1 MITKMKK
8 MTFLVW
14 HNAYSAFLEKLRTA
28 GVLHVS
34 RLGTADA
41 ENEALGQSLAA
52 IRGIEQIIQQV
63 NERCSAAGKLGVTRS
78 GRTLNPDDVADMYNS
93 LVQENQALVQNIAQ
107 CQKDIAA
114 LEPWG
119 DFDPSIIA
127 KLAQSGYNV
136 GFYSTVGRNWDP
148 EWVEK
153 YNAVQIGSDSLKLY
167 FITITK
173 DGIVPDVNADLMTCP
188 GTSLSEMRHNLQQLQ
203 NEYAEKEA
211 ELNQL
216 CVDAA
221 EPLDEYRKGLMKEL
235 EYNQVRYRTGKE
247 ADGHICMLRGWIPAE
262 KAESAVEQLQGEG
275 VYINIENPT
284 PADDDIP
291 ILLNNNRFVKLFE
304 PFTRLYML
312 PTYRELDLTLYIA
325 PFFMLF
331 FGLCFGDIGY
341 GLLMLA
347 ALPVF
352 RKLFHLIDKNFS
364 DGIIICLGVST
375 IVCGMLTGGFFGFN
389 IYNLDIPFISRL
401 KGWFY
406 MDQMKLLY
414 TAFII
419 GGVHIVV
426 SMILKAVN
434 MTIQFGFRYAVSTI
448 GWVLLLLGSA
458 AAYLFPSLGFD
469 SGFGTVAYK
478 VLVGA
483 SLAMVFLAG
492 NPDKPAYRS
501 VKNLLLN
508 IGAGLWDTYNMAT
521 GLLGD
526 VLSYVR
532 LFALGMSGG
541 VLASVFDDLA
551 IGVFSTD
558 SVWKGLLTFLGLALI
573 FLFGHAINIFMN
585 FLSSMIHP
593 MRLIFVEFFKNTSY
607 TGGGEEYRPFER

>member
-14 HNAYSAFLEKLRTA
+14 NNAYTAFIDKLRTA

-34 RLGTADA
+34 RLGSADA
-41 ENEALGQSLAA
+41 ENEALSQSLTVVN
-52 IRGIEQIIQQV
+52 GIEQIIQQV
-63 NERCSAAGKLGVTRS
+63 QERCDAAVRNGMKCS
-78 GRTLNPDDVADMYNS
+78 DKNIDADSVLESYNS
-93 LVQENQALVQNIAQ
+93 LTQQIQTLTQQIAL
-107 CQKDIAA
+107 CQKDMAT

-119 DFDPSIIA
+119 DFDPSLIA
-127 KLAQSGYNV
+127 KLAENGYYV
-136 GFYSTVGRNWDP
+136 GFYSTIERNWNP
-148 EWVEK
+148 EWIEK
-153 YNAVQIGSDSLKLY
+153 YNAERIGSDSLKIY
-167 FITITK
+167 FITITGK
-173 DGIVPDVNADLMTCP
+173 GVVPDVNADIMACP
-188 GTSLSEMRHNLQQLQ
+188 ETSLSEMKQNLQQLQ
-203 NEYAEKEA
+203 TQLAEKET
-211 ELNQL
+211 ELSQL
-216 CVDAA
+216 CVDAV
-221 EPLDEYRKGLMKEL
+221 EPLEVYKKSLIKEL
-235 EYNQVRYRTGKE
+235 EYNRVKYRTEKE
-247 ADGHICMLRGWIPAE
+247 ADGHICILRGWIPAE
-262 KAESAVEQLQGEG
+262 KVEYAESLLQSEG
-275 VYINIENPT
+275 VYICTENPT
-284 PADDDIP
+284 PDDDDIP

-312 PTYRELDLTLYIA
+312 PVYRELDLTLFIA

-341 GLLMLA
+341 GILMLA

-364 DGIIICLGVST
+364 DGIIICLGIST

-389 IYNLDIPFISRL
+389 IYDINIPFVKTL
-401 KGWFY
+401 KEWFY

-434 MTIQFGFRYAVSTI
+434 MAIQFGFKYAFSTI

-458 AAYLFPSLGFD
+458 AAYMFPSIGFN
-469 SGFGTVAYK
+469 SIVYK
-478 VLVGA
+478 VVVGI
-483 SLAMVFLAG
+483 SLGMVFLL
-492 NPDKPAYRS
+492 NSPDKPAYCS
-501 VKNLLLN
+501 IKNLLLN
-508 IGAGLWDTYNMAT
+508 IGSGLWDTYNMAT

-551 IGVFSTD
+551 IGVFSTE
-558 SVWKGLLTFLGLALI
+558 SVWKATLTFLGLALI

-607 TGGGEEYRPFER
+607 TGGGEEYRPFKR

>member
-14 HNAYSAFLEKLRTA
+14 HNAYAAFLEKLRTA

-34 RLGTADA
+34 RLGSADA
-41 ENEALGQSLAA
+41 EDEALGQSLAA
-52 IRGIEQIIQQV
+52 VRGIEQIIQQV
-63 NERCSAAGKLGVTRS
+63 KERCSIAEKLGVSPS
-78 GRTLNPDDVADMYNS
+78 GKTLKPDAVPDMYNN
-93 LVQENQALVQNIAQ
+93 LVQENQVLAQNISQ
-107 CQKDIAA
+107 CQKEIAA

-127 KLAQSGYNV
+127 RLAENGYNV
-136 GFYSTVGRNWDP
+136 GFYSTVERNWDP

-173 DGIVPDVNADLMTCP
+173 NSIVPDVNADLMACP
-188 GTSLSEMRHNLQQLQ
+188 DASLSAMCNNLQQLQ
-203 NEYAEKEA
+203 EKQIEKES

-221 EPLDEYRKGLMKEL
+221 APLDEYKRVLMKEL
-235 EYNQVRYRTGKE
+235 ELNQVKYRTGKE
-247 ADGHICMLRGWIPAE
+247 AEGHICMLRGWIPAE
-262 KAESAVEQLQGEG
+262 KAESAVDQLQGEG
-275 VYINIENPT
+275 IYINIENPT
-284 PADDDIP
+284 PADEDIP

-352 RKLFHLIDKNFS
+352 RKLFHLIDQNFS

-389 IYNLDIPFISRL
+389 IYNLDIPFVS
-401 KGWFY
+401 KMKEWFY

-434 MTIQFGFRYAVSTI
+434 MTIQFGLKYAFSTI

-458 AAYLFPSLGFD
+458 AAYLFPQMGFD

-478 VLVGA
+478 VTVCV
-483 SLAMVFLAG
+483 SLAMVFLLG
-492 NPDKPAYRS
+492 NPDKPAYKS

-551 IGVFSTD
+551 IGVFSTE
-558 SVWKGLLTFLGLALI
+558 SVWKAVLTFLGLALI

-607 TGGGEEYRPFER
+607 TGGGEEYHPFER

>member
-1 MITKMKK
+1 

-14 HNAYSAFLEKLRTA
+14 HNAYSAFLEKLRTV

-34 RLGTADA
+34 RLGSADA
-41 ENEALGQSLAA
+41 ENEALSQSLATVN
-52 IRGIEQIIQQV
+52 GIEQIIQQV
-63 NERCSAAGKLGVTRS
+63 QERSDAAVSAGFQCS
-78 GRTLNPDDVADMYNS
+78 GRKIDADSVLELYNS
-93 LVQENQALVQNIAQ
+93 LVQQIQTSAQKIAQ
-107 CQKDIAA
+107 CQKDIAT

-119 DFDPSIIA
+119 DFDPSLIA
-127 KLAQSGYNV
+127 KLAENGYNV
-136 GFYSTVGRNWDP
+136 GFYSTTERNWND

-153 YNAVQIGSDSLKLY
+153 YNAERIGSDSLKVY
-167 FITITK
+167 FITIT
-173 DGIVPDVNADLMTCP
+173 GNGLVPDINADVMSCP
-188 GTSLSEMRHNLQQLQ
+188 ETGLSDLKQTLKQLQ
-203 NEYAEKEA
+203 AQHTDTET

-216 CVDAA
+216 CVDAV
-221 EPLDEYRKGLMKEL
+221 EPLAEYKKKLIKEL
-235 EYNQVRYRTGKE
+235 EYNQVKYRTGKE
-247 ADGHICMLRGWIPAE
+247 AEGHICMLRGWIPAE
-262 KAESAVEQLQGEG
+262 KTEYAQLQLQSEG
-275 VYINIENPT
+275 VYICIEDPT

-291 ILLNNNRFVKLFE
+291 ILLNNNRFVRLFE

-312 PTYRELDLTLYIA
+312 PVYRELDLTLFIA

-341 GLLMLA
+341 GILMLA

-389 IYNLDIPFISRL
+389 IYDLNIPFVKTL
-401 KGWFY
+401 KEWFY

-414 TAFII
+414 AAFII

-434 MTIQFGFRYAVSTI
+434 MTIQFGLKYAFSTI

-458 AAYLFPSLGFD
+458 AAYLFPSMGFD
-469 SGFGTVAYK
+469 TPVYK
-478 VLVGA
+478 VIAGI
-483 SLAMVFLAG
+483 SLAMVFLLSS
-492 NPDKPAYRS
+492 PDKPAYRS

-508 IGAGLWDTYNMAT
+508 IGSGLWDTYNMAT

-551 IGVFSTD
+551 VGVFSTE
-558 SVWKGLLTFLGLALI
+558 SIWKGCLTFIGLALI

-607 TGGGEEYRPFER
+607 TGGGEEYKPFER